1 MLRGRERQRVAVDAV
16 LDRARSGRAGVLVLR
31 GEAGSGKTS
40 LLRAARRAAADFTP
54 GSRLALLCVDDAHRL
69 DLGWLLDA
77 LPELE
82 GEPVAV
88 LIASE
93 EPVAGLPTT
102 EVEPLD
108 HATSVRVLR
117 DLVPGLPAGT
127 ADDVART
134 ASGNPLALVELA
146 RSLTSAQLG
155 GVEPPPAVLPPGGS
169 LRARLRARLHALAPG
184 ARRALAMAL
193 VDDEV
198 DVDALV
204 RVPAL
209 EVADVQEAAA
219 LMDPRPVVRA
229 TLLAELPLADRCA
242 AHVALAEA
250 LPAGPRRT
258 WHEAVLAAG
267 ARDDHADRLAASAA
281 AARTRGDFASA
292 ARDHGRAAALTTAP
306 DTRARRL
313 LSAAADHWRRG
324 LPHRSRAVLREVAPL
339 SDQADVRALADLVR
353 GGVEVGSGPPDAAA
367 RRLVRAAGELLH
379 RDRDLAVTA
388 LGLAGE
394 AAAVA
399 GDHALH
405 RDAARLA
412 ATWRRPDEPPA
423 SRLTL
428 DHLVGTAAGYAG
440 RHDEAVPVLRAV
452 VDLAERV
459 PNATAKIRGGHAAHV
474 LGDAD
479 RARALTDR
487 GVDAAREGGLVALVP
502 WALAHRAL
510 TALTVDGHEAALTA
524 AFEGVHAATAAGQH
538 NAVAEHLVILA
549 LLAAL
554 RGDADT
560 ARHRV
565 DAAADQVRR
574 LGLGRSGT
582 VGAWASACADLVR
595 DRPADAL
602 RRMRCATVRGVH
614 AGIEVMAS
622 PDIVEAAV
630 RAGEPDT
637 ADRALRRYEAWARS
651 TGAPSGLAV
660 SHRCRALVSAGPE
673 AEEHFAEAVRLHRAA
688 GTPLELAK
696 TELFYANR
704 LRRGRKPRR
713 ARELLHDAVRHF
725 ERYEADH
732 WAERARAELRAAGE
746 PVGQG
751 PGRAADRAAGLTP
764 QQRQIARLVAEG
776 ATNREVAAR
785 LFLSRRTVEH
795 HLRNIFTRLD
805 IRSRAELA
813 GFVD

>member
-1 MLRGRERQRVAVDAV
+1 
-16 LDRARSGRAGVLVLR
+16 
-31 GEAGSGKTS
+31 
-40 LLRAARRAAADFTP
+40 
-54 GSRLALLCVDDAHRL
+54 
-69 DLGWLLDA
+69 
-77 LPELE
+77 
-82 GEPVAV
+82 
-88 LIASE
+88 
-93 EPVAGLPTT
+93 
-102 EVEPLD
+102 
-108 HATSVRVLR
+108 
-117 DLVPGLPAGT
+117 
-127 ADDVART
+127 
-134 ASGNPLALVELA
+134 
-146 RSLTSAQLG
+146 
-155 GVEPPPAVLPPGGS
+155 
-169 LRARLRARLHALAPG
+169 
-184 ARRALAMAL
+184 
-193 VDDEV
+193 
-198 DVDALV
+198 
-204 RVPAL
+204 
-209 EVADVQEAAA
+209 
-219 LMDPRPVVRA
+219 
-229 TLLAELPLADRCA
+229 
-242 AHVALAEA
+242 
-250 LPAGPRRT
+250 
-258 WHEAVLAAG
+258 
-267 ARDDHADRLAASAA
+267 
-281 AARTRGDFASA
+281 
-292 ARDHGRAAALTTAP
+292 
-306 DTRARRL
+306 
-313 LSAAADHWRRG
+313 
-324 LPHRSRAVLREVAPL
+324 
-339 SDQADVRALADLVR
+339 
-353 GGVEVGSGPPDAAA
+353 PDAAA
-367 RRLVRAAGELLH
+367 RRLVRPAGELLH

-405 RDAARLA
+405 RDTARLA

-440 RHDEAVPVLRAV
+440 RHDEAVPLLRSV

-479 RARALTDR
+479 RARALADR
-487 GVDAAREGGLVALVP
+487 GVDAARESGLVALVP

-510 TALTVDGHEAALTA
+510 TALTADGHEATLTA

-622 PDIVEAAV
+622 PDVVEAAV

-651 TGAPSGLAV
+651 TGAPSRLAV

-696 TELFYANR
+696 TELFYASR

-725 ERYEADH
+725 EQYEADH

-751 PGRAADRAAGLTP
+751 RAPGRAADRAAGLTP